1 MRTLLVATGS
11 KNKLVELQRLF
22 AGLPLTL
29 VTLREVGI
37 GEEAPEDGATFE
49 ENAVQKA
56 RFYAE
61 KSGLWTLADD
71 SGLEV
76 DALNGAPGVFTR
88 RFAGPDA
95 TDRQNYEK
103 LLDTLRGLP
112 RAQRGA
118 RFVCCM
124 ALVEIG
130 RAHV

>member
-1 MRTLLVATGS
+1 MTPA
-11 KNKLVELQRLF
+11 K
-22 AGLPLTL
+22 A
-29 VTLREVGI
+29 
-37 GEEAPEDGATFE
+37 EALARWGAT
-49 ENAVQKA
+49 NADAMQKVGNA
-56 RFYAE
+56 DKFFV
-61 KSGLWTLADD
+61 LADD

-118 RFVCCM
+118 AGNCNFHPSG
-124 ALVEIG
+124 E
-130 RAHV
+130 